1 MGTYS
6 SSWASVSSSTE
17 FSSWLVR
24 KPSKKCTNGTRERSV
39 ASWAIAAVSWAS
51 CTLEELSIAKPVCRT
66 AITSWWS
73 P

>member
-1 MGTYS
+1 M
-6 SSWASVSSSTE
+6 SSSTL

-24 KPSKKCTNGTRERSV
+24 KPSKKCTNGTRDFMV
-39 ASWAIAAVSWAS
+39 ASCEMAAMSWAS
-51 CTLEELSIAKPVCRT
+51 WTLEEFSIANPVWRT